1 MNIHTPQPYTY
12 WATLQRVIDGDT
24 VVLNIDLG
32 FNVTLTDVHMRI
44 YGINCPE
51 KNTDEGQDAL
61 RYVKEWAAAD
71 TAYNVIKEKVYKVS
85 VQSNKKDKYGRIL
98 GELFYANESLGEVL
112 IKAGKAKPYFG
123 EGAKPV

>member
-12 WATLQRVIDGDT
+12 WATLVRVIDGDT

-32 FNVTLTDVHMRI
+32 FNVTLTDAHMRI

-51 KNTDEGQDAL
+51 KNTEAGQDAL
-61 RYVKEWAAAD
+61 RYAKEWAAAD
-71 TAYNVIKEKVYKVS
+71 TAYNIVKEKQYKVT

-112 IKAGKAKPYFG
+112 LKAGKAKPYFG
-123 EGAKPV
+123 NTTN